1 MNVTDNDVNELYK
14 NMTDQQE
21 NEINRYCL
29 DIISFIRSSNLNKKK
44 CKCIIKDVGYLSAR
58 FEYFRVP
65 FVLQPIPTMVT
76 LVPDRAQRALS
87 IPLITFFFHC
97 HLSP

>member
-1 MNVTDNDVNELYK
+1 MNVTDNEVNELYK

-44 CKCIIKDVGYLSAR
+44 CKCFIKAY
-58 FEYFRVP
+58 
-65 FVLQPIPTMVT
+65 Q
-76 LVPDRAQRALS
+76 
-87 IPLITFFFHC
+87 
-97 HLSP
+97 